1 MGTVSVGKFSIG
13 FVDGGQPSVGE
24 DCFVTGLLI
33 AAWGTSV
40 AVLLGLLLTVRRQLF
55 LSRASFDALS
65 HQAPVGVFRTD
76 AQGQCNFA
84 NDTWCQISGLSVAE
98 TLGLGWTHAV
108 HPEDVSRVAAKW
120 EECVRSR
127 KAYLNEIRLVR
138 PDGTLRHVLT
148 TGRPTHD
155 KQGRLKGFIGTV
167 LDVTERLAAEQQAR
181 EKESLLQALVDNSS
195 AAIYLKDASG
205 QYLLINRRH
214 MELWPVMKDFRAGT
228 TPYDWFPEEVAR
240 SFIASDNEVFASG
253 QTKTFEETVS
263 AADGLRT
270 YLTIKFPVFDGS
282 QQVVAVGGI
291 SADITELEQARQTL
305 VEREHLL
312 RSLIDVQEKEKQFLC
327 HEFHD
332 GLIQYA
338 VGSKMLLEGIRDR
351 GIPNGFAESVA
362 SVIDCLSKGIEEGR
376 RVIRGIRPAVLD
388 DLGLGAA
395 IEDLVSEL
403 QETGIAVGC
412 ELDPTIEAIPP
423 PLQTTVYRVVQE
435 SLNNARKHSGSR
447 RVSLTVCRVAK
458 QLVVTVEDFGC
469 GFDRAKTRGGGF
481 GLVSMRERS
490 RLLGGD
496 CIIESTLGQG
506 TKVIIKLPLV
516 ENMEGDRL
524 AMGETSPIAGSYDV
538 RE

>member
-1 MGTVSVGKFSIG
+1 MTAWM
-13 FVDGGQPSVGE
+13 
-24 DCFVTGLLI
+24 I
-33 AAWGTSV
+33 AAWITS
-40 AVLLGLLLTVRRQLF
+40 AGLLLGLLHSRRQLF
-55 LSRASFDALS
+55 LSRASFAALS
-65 HQAPVGVFRTD
+65 HQAPVGIFQTD
-76 AQGQCNFA
+76 AQGNCTFV
-84 NDTWCQISGLSVAE
+84 NDAWCQLSGLSEAE
-98 TLGLGWTHAV
+98 TLGQGWTQAV
-108 HPEDVSRVAAKW
+108 HPEDVERVAAKW
-120 EECVRSR
+120 EECVRSQ
-127 KAYLNEIRLVR
+127 KVYLNDFRLVR

-148 TGRPTHD
+148 TGRPMHD
-155 KQGRLKGFIGTV
+155 DQGRLKGFIGTV
-167 LDVTERLAAEQQAR
+167 LDVTEQRAAEQQAR
-181 EKESLLQALVDNSS
+181 EKNSLLQALVDNSS
-195 AAIYLKDASG
+195 AAIYLKDAAG
-205 QYLLINRRH
+205 RYLLINRRH
-214 MELWPVMKDFRAGT
+214 MELWPVMKDFKAGT

-270 YLTIKFPVFDGS
+270 YLTIKFPVFDDL

-312 RSLIDVQEKEKQFLC
+312 RNLIDVQEKEKQFLC

-351 GIPNGFAESVA
+351 GLPDGCAEAIV
-362 SVIDCLSKGIEEGR
+362 SVIDCLAKGIEEGR
-376 RVIRGIRPAVLD
+376 RVIRGIRPAALD

-395 IEDLVSEL
+395 VEDLVSDL
-403 QETGIAVGC
+403 RETGVAVSC
-412 ELDPTIEAIPP
+412 QLDPTIEAIPP

-435 SLNNARKHSGSR
+435 SLNNARKHSGSH
-447 RVSLTVCRVAK
+447 RVNLTVCRAAT

-469 GFDRAKTRGGGF
+469 GFDREKTGSGGF

-496 CIIESTLGQG
+496 CSIESTLGQG
-506 TKVIIKLPLV
+506 TKVIIKLPLP
-516 ENMEGDRL
+516 DDTD
-524 AMGETSPIAGSYDV
+524 AD
-538 RE
+538 